1 MGSEIT
7 GARAQLRRSLS
18 EGTYAHCLAVSHE
31 AARWASAFGADPDAA
46 RWAGLLHDCAK
57 GLAAEQYLTW
67 ARSAGRELFEA
78 ERASPS
84 VLHQRLG
91 ARWAA
96 ERFGVRD
103 RAVLAAIR
111 CHTTG
116 AGDMDGLARCLFVA
130 DWVSPDRTYDGVEAL
145 RVALSQGPEVG
156 FAAVLRAKREVVVAR
171 GLPEHPWARE
181 ILAGGWAAPIGEKVD
196 MLCTEAVAHAGAEN
210 ERAGDDTD

>member
-1 MGSEIT
+1 MGPEIT
-7 GARAQLRRSLS
+7 GARDQLRHSLS
-18 EGTYAHCLAVSHE
+18 EGTYAHCLGVSDE
-31 AARWASAFGADPDAA
+31 AARWATDFGADPDAA

-67 ARSAGRELFEA
+67 ARSAGREIFEA
-78 ERASPS
+78 ERTSPS

-103 RAVLAAIR
+103 QAVLAAIR

-130 DWVSPDRTYDGVEAL
+130 DWVSPDRTYEGVCAL
-145 RVALSQGPEVG
+145 RAALSQGPEAG
-156 FAAVLRAKREVVVAR
+156 FVAVLRAKREVVLAK
-171 GLPEHPWARE
+171 GLPEHPWARAALHRW
-181 ILAGGWAAPIGEKVD
+181 LAS
-196 MLCTEAVAHAGAEN
+196 
-210 ERAGDDTD
+210 